1 METIHVKFD
10 ELTAMASKHN
20 SLECKT
26 NRFNVEDSSAES
38 NQTPSKEDLDHLFGP
53 MYEEYFEKRSP
64 KVSTNSVTPTTLH
77 NDDTPS
83 SSSIIVEETKAP
95 PLVSSSEE
103 KILVL
108 NDVAEESFHEDFADL
123 DGNTLITLFI
133 PPESDEAESSST
145 NHDPSNMHEFT

>member
-1 METIHVKFD
+1 METIHIKFD

-26 NRFNVEDSSAES
+26 NCFN
-38 NQTPSKEDLDHLFGP
+38 
-53 MYEEYFEKRSP
+53 EYFEKRSP
-64 KVSTNSVTPTTLH
+64 KVSTNSATPTTLH

-83 SSSIIVEETKAP
+83 SSLIIVEETEDP

-103 KILVL
+103 KISLVL
-108 NDVAEESFHEDFADL
+108 NDVAEESFQEDFVDL

-145 NHDPSNMHEFT
+145 NHDSSNMHEFTQVYTSTHT